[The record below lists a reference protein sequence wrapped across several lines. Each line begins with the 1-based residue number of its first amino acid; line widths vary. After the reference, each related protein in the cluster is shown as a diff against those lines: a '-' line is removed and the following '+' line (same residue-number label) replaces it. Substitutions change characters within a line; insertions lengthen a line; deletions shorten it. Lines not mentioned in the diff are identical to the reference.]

1 MIGQSRIELLDLVGL
16 LGDDFLRRLL
26 HLPILAMLEFRLR
39 HLNAGLVMRTHHLG
53 KIVVVAVVVVAIK

>member
-1 MIGQSRIELLDLVGL
+1 MLGQPRIELLDLVGL
-16 LGDDFLRRLL
+16 LGDDFLRLL